1 MERTIQHYELR
12 IEKLTNKS
20 AEVNRNLIN
29 KARRRLRAKQNG

>member
-12 IEKLTNKS
+12 IERLAKKS
-20 AEVNRNLIN
+20 EETNRNLIN